1 MSRLNTQYI
10 TVYYAIAF
18 AFLFASCINSAENN
32 GKTGLSKDSIT
43 YGKAPIE
50 IIDNK
55 TKAENKSSDFSALIF
70 NSTNCLID
78 KSSLNDIIA
87 FHKEIGI
94 RKNEKSIKIEGSPI
108 ELIFGDEFQDQL
120 KLFNFKDL
128 KVISNF
134 NTKKEQVK
142 KDSMEYWFNFKIYE
156 DDNQN
161 IHILKN
167 YEFLDE
173 GVKYETTIGYEF
185 RKLGNQLCL
194 KRLTYAD

>member
-1 MSRLNTQYI
+1 MLRLNTQYI
-10 TVYYAIAF
+10 TLICSIAF
-18 AFLFASCINSAENN
+18 AFLNTSCNNRAENN

-43 YGKAPIE
+43 YVKAPVE
-50 IIDNK
+50 NIDHK
-55 TKAENKSSDFSALIF
+55 TKTENKSSDFSALIF

-78 KSSLNDIIA
+78 KYSLNDIIA
-87 FHKEIGI
+87 FHKEIGN
-94 RKNEKSIKIEGSPI
+94 RKNEKSNKIEGSPI

-120 KLFNFKDL
+120 KLFNFRDL
-128 KVISNF
+128 KVIRNF
-134 NTKKEQVK
+134 STKKEHVK

-185 RKLGNQLCL
+185 RNLGNQLCL
-194 KRLTYAD
+194 KRLTIAG